1 MRDLKTRTKRRKTS
15 FFNYVTIKPS
25 TRVRRRV
32 AMSKYRT
39 RRTSKR
45 GVNMFTTSLAAH
57 AAYAAPAEPR
67 TRRQRQHPL
76 SSTRPHARRSTLVVA
91 APAAA
96 SAAPIHALESRRALA
111 ESRASRR
118 RTTVAHGLPIPIIG
132 GLFNGP
138 IMTIIYVF
146 VAARLRRDKAQQL
159 HAPMHTFHGPHI
171 RGCLVTKVVDG
182 RTLKVKLNPSGGQV
196 RSATPRSYAS
206 RLAGNSFP

>member
-1 MRDLKTRTKRRKTS
+1 
-15 FFNYVTIKPS
+15 
-25 TRVRRRV
+25 
-32 AMSKYRT
+32 MSKYRT

-132 GLFNGP
+132 GLFNAP

-146 VAARLRRDKAQQL
+146 VAVKMYLGYDRT
-159 HAPMHTFHGPHI
+159 TFGNGVP
-171 RGCLVTKVVDG
+171 KVLMVG
-182 RTLKVKLNPSGGQV
+182 LWPVLSILSASFRENLK
-196 RSATPRSYAS
+196 RSM
-206 RLAGNSFP
+206 

>member
-1 MRDLKTRTKRRKTS
+1 
-15 FFNYVTIKPS
+15 
-25 TRVRRRV
+25 
-32 AMSKYRT
+32 MSKYRT

-138 IMTIIYVF
+138 RRCIWGTT
-146 VAARLRRDKAQQL
+146 AR
-159 HAPMHTFHGPHI
+159 
-171 RGCLVTKVVDG
+171 
-182 RTLKVKLNPSGGQV
+182 
-196 RSATPRSYAS
+196 
-206 RLAGNSFP
+206 RLATVSKGVNGWLMARALHLERVVSRKPEALDVTNESAHSPRGRCDS